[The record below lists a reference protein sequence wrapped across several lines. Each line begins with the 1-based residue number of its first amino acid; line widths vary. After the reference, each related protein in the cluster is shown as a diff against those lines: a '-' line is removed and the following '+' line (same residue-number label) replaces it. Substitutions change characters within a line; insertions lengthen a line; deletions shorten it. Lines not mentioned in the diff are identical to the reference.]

1 MPILEDREIALKLI
15 SLLEAHNA
23 KQDEKEKKKATRK
36 KKETKTVES
45 TPVEDPIKSDINK
58 MLEKPKKRRKPK
70 EEDDEYGEIDFK
82 LENATPNPEPQP
94 QPQPQPQQ
102 QTFLEQE
109 PQPIKQTITEKP
121 VKERPTQAKLFKD
134 DLLMKIDPNERVK
147 AIESAKNII
156 LSQTS
161 QPIKEEEAKTNINNF
176 LTRYS
181 KNKKY

>member
-15 SLLEAHNA
+15 SLLEAHNL

-36 KKETKTVES
+36 KATKTVES
-45 TPVEDPIKSDINK
+45 TPIEDPIKSDINK

-82 LENATPNPEPQP
+82 LENATPNPE
-94 QPQPQPQQ
+94 PQPQPQQ

-147 AIESAKNII
+147 AIESAKNTI
-156 LSQTS
+156 LSQTA
-161 QPIKEEEAKTNINNF
+161 QPIKEEQAKTNINNF

>member
-15 SLLEAHNA
+15 SLLEAHNL
-23 KQDEKEKKKATRK
+23 KQDEKDKKKATRK
-36 KKETKTVES
+36 KKATKTVES
-45 TPVEDPIKSDINK
+45 DTIEDPIKNDINK

-70 EEDDEYGEIDFK
+70 EEDDEYGEIDYK
-82 LENATPNPEPQP
+82 LENNTHNPEPQP
-94 QPQPQPQQ
+94 QPQQPQQ

-121 VKERPTQAKLFKD
+121 VKERPTPAKLFKD

-147 AIESAKNII
+147 AIESAKNTI
-156 LSQTS
+156 LSQTA
-161 QPIKEEEAKTNINNF
+161 QPIKEEQAKTNINNF

>member
-36 KKETKTVES
+36 KKATKTEES
-45 TPVEDPIKSDINK
+45 TPTEDPIKSDITK

-70 EEDDEYGEIDFK
+70 EEDDEYGEIDHK
-82 LENATPNPEPQP
+82 LENGTPTTEQQPEPQQQ
-94 QPQPQPQQ
+94 QP
-102 QTFLEQE
+102 QTFLEAE
-109 PQPIKQTITEKP
+109 SQPIKQTITEKP

-147 AIESAKNII
+147 AIESAKNTI

-161 QPIKEEEAKTNINNF
+161 QPIKEEQAKTNINNF